1 MTLPQQKTKRK
12 PAEAWA
18 VFCNDQSTACAFDWN
33 PLQPHGADSRVVHL
47 VERSHAEA
55 AVIRA
60 AVAFLENVSFS
71 VQKKDIPRLAR
82 FKRAVSRLLKERK
95 P

>member
-47 VERSHAEA
+47 VERSPAEA
-55 AVIRA
+55 AVLRL
-60 AVAFLENVSFS
+60 VLTENLAPVS
-71 VQKKDIPRLAR
+71 PALR
-82 FKRAVSRLLKERK
+82 RAVSRLLKERK